1 MKRRMRQRINSH
13 KIDQRFCDDEF
24 DVQVL
29 EESEDRSYI
38 ERMEEEYI
46 KKYDTYNN
54 GLNKSKS
61 GKGYGHNSPKF
72 NTLGYQ
78 FTEEQ
83 RKNMSKAAKKRAQ
96 REGHEKRSENCRK
109 PWLDPKY
116 RKHQSNVRKNKRL
129 TPPKISDDQV
139 DEIRKIWDEERSSI
153 QESLVKYNEKQRSL
167 GRMEMTPEGHFSQK
181 YAPHYNVTPVTIKNI
196 ITWKS
201 RTKVLPAIYKS

>member
-1 MKRRMRQRINSH
+1 MNSH
-13 KIDQRFCDDEF
+13 KIDERFRDDEF

-29 EESEDRSYI
+29 EESKDRSYI
-38 ERMEEEYI
+38 EKMEEEYI
-46 KKYDTYNN
+46 KKYDTYDN
-54 GLNKSKS
+54 GLNKSRG

-83 RKNMSKAAKKRAQ
+83 RRNMSEAAKKRAQ
-96 REGHEKRSENCRK
+96 REGHEKRSEICK
-109 PWLDPKY
+109 KGWLDPKH
-116 RKHQSNVRKNKRL
+116 REHQSNVRKNKRL

-139 DEIRKIWDEERSSI
+139 DEIRKMWEEERPSI
-153 QESLVKYNEKQRSL
+153 TESLVEYNEKQKSL
-167 GRMEMTPEGHFSQK
+167 GRMELSPEGHFSRK
-181 YAPHYNVTPVTIKNI
+181 YASQYNVTPVTIKNI